1 MAHESCIV
9 SGDAWLPRQLEPR
22 VLEMEELVRKGT
34 EGESVARLGWPWLLE
49 GLFRT
54 LQSQQ
59 GPRDVLLLCVS
70 RFVMLTAGGGEN
82 SLIPDIVTVPAA

>member
-1 MAHESCIV
+1 MEHGSCTV
-9 SGDAWLPRQLEPR
+9 SGDAWLPRQLERR

-34 EGESVARLGWPWLLE
+34 EGEPVARLCWPWLLE

-54 LQSQQ
+54 LQAQP
-59 GPRDVLLLCVS
+59 GPRDVLLLCAS

-82 SLIPDIVTVPAA
+82 SLILDIVTVPAA